1 MPIAIHNQPKS
12 RRNRREEI
20 RQIQEEPTLSKF
32 VAQLRHNVA
41 RRTFFSVQSLKVST
55 EHDRV
60 TLNGLCESYYIKQLA
75 QQAVL
80 DMTSD
85 EEIVNNID
93 VI

>member
-1 MPIAIHNQPKS
+1 MQIAIRYEPKS
-12 RRNRREEI
+12 WRNRREETK
-20 RQIQEEPTLSKF
+20 QIQEHIALNELAGRIRRS
-32 VAQLRHNVA
+32 VA
-41 RRTFFSVQSLKVST
+41 RKTFSSVQSLKVST

>member
-1 MPIAIHNQPKS
+1 MQIAIRYEPKS
-12 RRNRREEI
+12 RRNRREI
-20 RQIQEEPTLSKF
+20 RQVQEDMALNEL
-32 VAQLRHNVA
+32 AGRIRQCVA
-41 RRTFFSVQSLKVST
+41 RKTFSSVQSLKVST
-55 EHDRV
+55 EHDCV

>member
-1 MPIAIHNQPKS
+1 MQIAVRYEPKS
-12 RRNRREEI
+12 RWNRREIKQVQEDMALNELVGRI
-20 RQIQEEPTLSKF
+20 RQY
-32 VAQLRHNVA
+32 VA
-41 RRTFFSVQSLKVST
+41 RKTFCGVQSLKVSA